1 MARPIPV
8 PHVAL
13 VLVASLA
20 VPALAG
26 DHLRCGK
33 TFIRN
38 GDSKYEVIKHCGE
51 PVFRDRISG
60 EDSDAIEQWVYELDW
75 SSFPRMVTFVS
86 GRVAR
91 IERLDDD

>member
-1 MARPIPV
+1 MARPIRMPQ
-8 PHVAL
+8 L
-13 VLVASLA
+13 
-20 VPALAG
+20 VPALTALLAASAFAG

-38 GDSKYEVIKHCGE
+38 GDSKYEVLKNCGE

-60 EDSDAIEQWVYELDW
+60 EDSDTIEQWVYETSW
-75 SSFPRMVTFVS
+75 SRFPRMITFVA

>member
-1 MARPIPV
+1 MAPPIRIP
-8 PHVAL
+8 PLAL
-13 VLVASLA
+13 ALLA
-20 VPALAG
+20 CLALPAAAG
-26 DHLRCGK
+26 DHLRCGN

-60 EDSDAIEQWVYELDW
+60 EDADAIEQWVYEMSW
-75 SSFPRMVTFVS
+75 SRFPRMITFVA